1 MRRQAVTL
9 RILTRDR
16 SELLPKVAQKY
27 REHVL
32 LAGNWEVTVGDLDTF
47 CTWPPHFPLVLTRT
61 DQIWRYDSYAAYDK
75 VWEKSR
81 EDPVRATE
89 LQLSLSVV

>member
-1 MRRQAVTL
+1 M
-9 RILTRDR
+9 
-16 SELLPKVAQKY
+16 
-27 REHVL
+27 
-32 LAGNWEVTVGDLDTF
+32 GDLDTF
-47 CTWPPHFPLVLTRT
+47 CTWPLHFLLALTQT

-89 LQLSLSVV
+89 LELS